1 MVHLM
6 EESKG
11 RHCLLLELHDVGD
24 ERIHE
29 APLKIHERQ
38 TK

>member
-1 MVHLM
+1 M

-11 RHCLLLELHDVGD
+11 GRCLLPELLAVGD

-29 APLKIHERQ
+29 APLKIQ
-38 TK
+38 KQKI